1 VPTSSRDL
9 RLDFFRGLALIFIFI
24 DHIPENVLGY
34 FTIQAVQLF
43 DAAEVFIFISGY
55 TAALV
60 YGRILASQGP
70 LYATARIFGRAWQ
83 LYVAHVFL
91 FVLFVAEVSYTVAT
105 FNNPMYN
112 DEMGVGDFLQQPHVA
127 IIKALLLQFQPTF
140 LAILPLYIIL
150 LVVFPPLLLG
160 LQRHPLL
167 VLIPSCLLYIFVQ
180 ITNLSVPAYPE
191 GQVWFFNPLAWQF
204 LFILG
209 AALGLPDSSAWRSR
223 QWQRS
228 MLSPAL
234 IVVAAGF
241 VIKFTWMLHGIWDP
255 FPAILLKE
263 LWPISKSSLSPVRLV
278 SFFAMV
284 VIVAVLIPSGAT
296 FLRSRAA
303 RPVVLCGQ
311 QSLEIFCLGI
321 LLSALGHFVLSE
333 YDSAIVVQLVVN
345 LVGFLVM
352 CLAAGMINWYKTK
365 GRALPSRTA
374 SARSSAINLIN
385 R

>member
-1 VPTSSRDL
+1 MPASSRDL

-60 YGRILASQGP
+60 YGGILASQGP

-160 LQRHPLL
+160 LRRQPLL
-167 VLIPSCLLYIFVQ
+167 VLIPSLLLYIFVQ

-204 LFILG
+204 LFIVG

-228 MLSPAL
+228 MLPPAL
-234 IVVAAGF
+234 FVVAAGF

-255 FPAILLKE
+255 FPAILLRE

-278 SFFAMV
+278 SFLSMV

-296 FLRSRAA
+296 FLRWRAA

-321 LLSALGHFVLSE
+321 LLSALGHFALSE
-333 YDSAIVVQLVVN
+333 YDSAIVIQLAVN
-345 LVGFLVM
+345 LVGILVM
-352 CLAAGMINWYKTK
+352 CLTAGMINWYKTK
-365 GRALPSRTA
+365 G
-374 SARSSAINLIN
+374 
-385 R
+385 

>member
-1 VPTSSRDL
+1 MPTSSRDL

-60 YGRILASQGP
+60 YGGILASQGP

-160 LQRHPLL
+160 LRRQPLL

-204 LFILG
+204 LFIVG

-228 MLSPAL
+228 MLPPAL

-284 VIVAVLIPSGAT
+284 IIVAVLIPSGAT

-321 LLSALGHFVLSE
+321 LLSALGHFALSE
-333 YDSAIVVQLVVN
+333 YDSEIVVQLVVN
-345 LVGFLVM
+345 LVGILMM
-352 CLAAGMINWYKTK
+352 CLTAGMINWYKTK
-365 GRALPSRTA
+365 GRTAPPRTA
-374 SARSSAINLIN
+374 SAKSSAINLTE